1 MGGTGPSWGSASRGH
16 LGFGNFGGA
25 GADWASR
32 RDSNDREDLTESG
45 QYLIFNFNVQI
56 NRKGKLHSK
65 QLQRKYKP
73 QNRNSSKTEETLPRS
88 MQGGARRGVARTPG
102 PHGGTEGAT
111 GSGECARRVWFRN
124 SSKFPSYKTRIWTKC
139 LVDLSKHGLGDPG
152 RDTLALESPRPRVK
166 GFANLEFHR

>member
-1 MGGTGPSWGSASRGH
+1 ME
-16 LGFGNFGGA
+16 L
-25 GADWASR
+25 
-32 RDSNDREDLTESG
+32 G

-88 MQGGARRGVARTPG
+88 MQGGARQGVARTPD

-111 GSGECARRVWFRN
+111 GSQGWRREV
-124 SSKFPSYKTRIWTKC
+124 
-139 LVDLSKHGLGDPG
+139 LVQ
-152 RDTLALESPRPRVK
+152 
-166 GFANLEFHR
+166 EFW